1 MDVRQPTKPAQE
13 VVSTRNKKETTKT
26 FDSVHHTTYCW
37 NTSILDVF
45 SERTNTYITHFT
57 MASFGLGKATT
68 NAPIIEQDI
77 DASTP
82 WMAASE
88 GNLALLQSSL
98 QQLNLPVTAADEN
111 GYTLLHA
118 AASYNHLGMVQ
129 FLISN
134 GADINAIDKDGDS
147 VLHYAGNAAS
157 AKMLV
162 EVGQANP
169 AQTNSQGKTALQ
181 AKQEELVEMMHDE
194 DMDEDDED
202 VDLLKDVVEYLAS
215 LSR

>member
-1 MDVRQPTKPAQE
+1 
-13 VVSTRNKKETTKT
+13 
-26 FDSVHHTTYCW
+26 
-37 NTSILDVF
+37 
-45 SERTNTYITHFT
+45 

-68 NAPIIEQDI
+68 TNAPIIEQDNM

-98 QQLNLPVTAADEN
+98 QQLNLPLTAADEN

-134 GADINAIDKDGDS
+134 GADIHAVDKDGDS
-147 VLHYAGNAAS
+147 VLHYAGNVAS

-162 EVGQANP
+162 EVGQANL
-169 AQTNSQGKTALQ
+169 ARTNAQGKTALQ
-181 AKQEELVEMMHDE
+181 AKQEELVEIMHDE

-202 VDLLKDVVEYLAS
+202 VDLLKDVVAYLAS

>member
-1 MDVRQPTKPAQE
+1 LTT
-13 VVSTRNKKETTKT
+13 STLLKDYLNSQRILFDLSEPIHINT
-26 FDSVHHTTYCW
+26 FY
-37 NTSILDVF
+37 N
-45 SERTNTYITHFT
+45 

-68 NAPIIEQDI
+68 ANAPIIEQDNM

-98 QQLNLPVTAADEN
+98 QQLNFPLTAADEN

-134 GADINAIDKDGDS
+134 GADIHAVDKDGDS
-147 VLHYAGNAAS
+147 VLHYAGNIAS

-162 EVGQANP
+162 EVGQANL
-169 AQTNSQGKTALQ
+169 ARTNAQGKTALQ
-181 AKQEELVEMMHDE
+181 AKQEELVEIMHDE